1 MDLPALKGIISLL
14 EEVIGRKKDATCVQ
28 LLLAMYAA
36 EADGITQKELAAK
49 LGINE
54 STVSRTVRILGPEGT
69 KCLYKEGDIIYP
81 AERVAKMIERIER
94 DF

>member
-36 EADGITQKELAAK
+36 EAEGITQKELATK
-49 LGINE
+49 LGISE
-54 STVSRTVRILGPEGT
+54 STVSRTVKILGPDGT
-69 KCLYKEGDIIYP
+69 QCLRKEGDVVLP
-81 AERVAKMIERIER
+81 AERVMKMIERIER